1 MIRIKRVWM
10 GALAL
15 AGMAGAASADAQT
28 LGTFRWQLRPYCN
41 VLTVTVTAVEGTY
54 RLEGTDD
61 QCGGAADKASAIGTA
76 FPNPDGTIGFGLT
89 IVATPGGI
97 PVHVDAALAPGQFNG
112 TWRDSA
118 GGRGDFVLTPG
129 AGSGGN
135 ARPLPSSQVPATIGL
150 RPDGSIVATGVE
162 GGPIPA
168 SGGGIRMMWHGGK
181 AAFRAGF
188 VDGTDWDEAAVGI
201 GSVAFGLGGRAS
213 GEASFSAGDGNTAS
227 GIGSTAFGRGSLAQ
241 GAWSLAVGRQVD
253 ASGQESAALGVL
265 SRASGPWA
273 FAVGNNA
280 AASGA
285 ASIALGLGVSASA
298 AHAFTAGV
306 NTAATGRASVALGES
321 VESIGTS
328 AVALGYNVRG
338 EGDHSVI
345 LGANAQTTTAGRGSF
360 VFGDA
365 SPGTAGIIES
375 AGPNEFVARFAG
387 GYYLFSNADQT
398 TGVQVRAGANAWS
411 SLSDVNSKENFREL
425 PSEEILAK
433 IAAMPVRE
441 WNYKT
446 QPAAIRHMGPTAQ
459 DFHAAFGLGEDPLR
473 ISTIDADGVALA
485 AVKALEAR
493 TRMLMDENAALRQ
506 SLEELRALVS
516 APAGG
521 GRR

>member
-1 MIRIKRVWM
+1 
-10 GALAL
+10 
-15 AGMAGAASADAQT
+15 
-28 LGTFRWQLRPYCN
+28 
-41 VLTVTVTAVEGTY
+41 
-54 RLEGTDD
+54 
-61 QCGGAADKASAIGTA
+61 
-76 FPNPDGTIGFGLT
+76 
-89 IVATPGGI
+89 
-97 PVHVDAALAPGQFNG
+97 
-112 TWRDSA
+112 
-118 GGRGDFVLTPG
+118 
-129 AGSGGN
+129 
-135 ARPLPSSQVPATIGL
+135 
-150 RPDGSIVATGVE
+150 
-162 GGPIPA
+162 
-168 SGGGIRMMWHGGK
+168 
-181 AAFRAGF
+181 
-188 VDGTDWDEAAVGI
+188 
-201 GSVAFGLGGRAS
+201 
-213 GEASFSAGDGNTAS
+213 
-227 GIGSTAFGRGSLAQ
+227 
-241 GAWSLAVGRQVD
+241 
-253 ASGQESAALGVL
+253 
-265 SRASGPWA
+265 
-273 FAVGNNA
+273 
-280 AASGA
+280 
-285 ASIALGLGVSASA
+285 
-298 AHAFTAGV
+298 
-306 NTAATGRASVALGES
+306 
-321 VESIGTS
+321 
-328 AVALGYNVRG
+328 
-338 EGDHSVI
+338 
-345 LGANAQTTTAGRGSF
+345 